1 MEPGAPRRGR
11 EIRQAHA
18 RRQIH
23 RPEEP
28 RQADR
33 QTVRGVR
40 EPAGHGP
47 QGPALPFMAAQGTP
61 PDDAQTTGDQARTEL
76 NRRVFRASHSRIPEI
91 VEPARKIRRHGP
103 DILRTTELGCSNAR
117 LEASDN
123 RIKVTI
129 RMAYGFHHANNP
141 IALVMLRRGGLDI
154 RPPQPRTQPT
164 KTAEA
169 SFLCYPVKLR
179 DGSSFSPFE
188 PCRPTSPFADRD
200 TITPRMAEFQRFRN
214 SYCGT
219 PR

>member
-1 MEPGAPRRGR
+1 M
-11 EIRQAHA
+11 
-18 RRQIH
+18 
-23 RPEEP
+23 
-28 RQADR
+28 
-33 QTVRGVR
+33 TKY
-40 EPAGHGP
+40 
-47 QGPALPFMAAQGTP
+47 T
-61 PDDAQTTGDQARTEL
+61 
-76 NRRVFRASHSRIPEI
+76 SHSRIPEI

-169 SFLCYPVKLR
+169 SYVLDISAQRGRCNR
-179 DGSSFSPFE
+179 S
-188 PCRPTSPFADRD
+188 
-200 TITPRMAEFQRFRN
+200 ITV
-214 SYCGT
+214 
-219 PR
+219 

>member
-11 EIRQAHA
+11 EIRQTHA

-61 PDDAQTTGDQARTEL
+61 PDAAQTTGDQARTEL

-141 IALVMLRRGGLDI
+141 IALIMLRRGGLDI

>member
-1 MEPGAPRRGR
+1 MRLEADDGRPETSPPLRRGVQTADRAVVR
-11 EIRQAHA
+11 ERQA
-18 RRQIH
+18 
-23 RPEEP
+23 
-28 RQADR
+28 
-33 QTVRGVR
+33 
-40 EPAGHGP
+40 
-47 QGPALPFMAAQGTP
+47 
-61 PDDAQTTGDQARTEL
+61 
-76 NRRVFRASHSRIPEI
+76 IPED
-91 VEPARKIRRHGP
+91 PPSWP
-103 DILRTTELGCSNAR
+103 DILRTIELGYSNAR

-129 RMAYGFHHANNP
+129 RMAYGFHHVDNL
-141 IALVMLRRGGLDI
+141 IALVMLRCGGLDI

>member
-1 MEPGAPRRGR
+1 MFNDQEKTAKKRLMNRIFNRLLNVKGTVVEDARIADSPLRSEPVL
-11 EIRQAHA
+11 EIRVRPRAGMLRCSRCGERRHGYDQGGGA
-18 RRQIH
+18 RRWRHQ
-23 RPEEP
+23 
-28 RQADR
+28 
-33 QTVRGVR
+33 
-40 EPAGHGP
+40 
-47 QGPALPFMAAQGTP
+47 
-61 PDDAQTTGDQARTEL
+61 
-76 NRRVFRASHSRIPEI
+76 
-91 VEPARKIRRHGP
+91 KIRRRRP
-103 DILRTTELGCSNAR
+103 DILRTIELGYSNAR
-117 LEASDN
+117 LEAFNN

-129 RMAYGFHHANNP
+129 RTAYGFHHANNL
-141 IALVMLRRGGLDI
+141 IALIMLRCGGLDI
-154 RPPQPRTQPT
+154 RLPQPRTQPT

>member
-1 MEPGAPRRGR
+1 MFNDQEKTAKKRLMNRIFNRLLNVKGTVVEDARIADSPLRSEPVL
-11 EIRQAHA
+11 EIRVRPRAGMLRCSRCGERRHGYDQGGGA
-18 RRQIH
+18 RRWRHQ
-23 RPEEP
+23 
-28 RQADR
+28 
-33 QTVRGVR
+33 
-40 EPAGHGP
+40 
-47 QGPALPFMAAQGTP
+47 
-61 PDDAQTTGDQARTEL
+61 
-76 NRRVFRASHSRIPEI
+76 
-91 VEPARKIRRHGP
+91 KIRRRRP
-103 DILRTTELGCSNAR
+103 DILRMIELGYSNAR
-117 LEASDN
+117 LEAFNN

-129 RMAYGFHHANNP
+129 RTAYGFHHANNL
-141 IALVMLRRGGLDI
+141 IALIMLRCGGLDI
-154 RPPQPRTQPT
+154 RLPQPRTQPT

>member
-11 EIRQAHA
+11 EIRQTHA
-18 RRQIH
+18 RRQI
-23 RPEEP
+23 RRVEEP

-61 PDDAQTTGDQARTEL
+61 PDAAQTTGDQARTEL

-129 RMAYGFHHANNP
+129 RMAYGFHHANSL
-141 IALVMLRRGGLDI
+141 IALVMLRCAGNHG
-154 RPPQPRTQPT
+154 
-164 KTAEA
+164 A
-169 SFLCYPVKLR
+169 S
-179 DGSSFSPFE
+179 DN
-188 PCRPTSPFADRD
+188 RD
-200 TITPRMAEFQRFRN
+200 TPLLTYRRSMVL
-214 SYCGT
+214 
-219 PR
+219 

>member
-1 MEPGAPRRGR
+1 MFNDQEKTAKKRLMNRIFNRLLNVKGTVVEDARIADSPLRSEPVL
-11 EIRQAHA
+11 EIRVHPRAGMLRCFRCGERRPGYDQGGGA
-18 RRQIH
+18 RRWRHQ
-23 RPEEP
+23 
-28 RQADR
+28 
-33 QTVRGVR
+33 
-40 EPAGHGP
+40 
-47 QGPALPFMAAQGTP
+47 
-61 PDDAQTTGDQARTEL
+61 
-76 NRRVFRASHSRIPEI
+76 
-91 VEPARKIRRHGP
+91 KIRRRRP
-103 DILRTTELGCSNAR
+103 DILRTIELGYSNAR
-117 LEASDN
+117 LEAFNN

-129 RMAYGFHHANNP
+129 RTAYGFHHANNL
-141 IALVMLRRGGLDI
+141 IALIMLRCGGLDI
-154 RPPQPRTQPT
+154 RLPQPRTQPT

>member
-1 MEPGAPRRGR
+1 MPK
-11 EIRQAHA
+11 
-18 RRQIH
+18 
-23 RPEEP
+23 RP
-28 RQADR
+28 A
-33 QTVRGVR
+33 
-40 EPAGHGP
+40 
-47 QGPALPFMAAQGTP
+47 
-61 PDDAQTTGDQARTEL
+61 DQAGTEL
-76 NRRVFRASHSRIPEI
+76 DRRVFRASHSRIPEI
-91 VEPARKIRRHGP
+91 VELARKIRRHGP
-103 DILRTTELGCSNAR
+103 DILGTIELGCSNAR

-141 IALVMLRRGGLDI
+141 IALVMLRCGGLDI

>member
-1 MEPGAPRRGR
+1 MRLEADDGRPETSPPLRRGVQTADRAVVR
-11 EIRQAHA
+11 ERQA
-18 RRQIH
+18 
-23 RPEEP
+23 
-28 RQADR
+28 
-33 QTVRGVR
+33 
-40 EPAGHGP
+40 
-47 QGPALPFMAAQGTP
+47 
-61 PDDAQTTGDQARTEL
+61 
-76 NRRVFRASHSRIPEI
+76 IPED
-91 VEPARKIRRHGP
+91 PPSWP
-103 DILRTTELGCSNAR
+103 DILRTIELGYSNAR

-141 IALVMLRRGGLDI
+141 IALVMLRRSGLDI

>member
-1 MEPGAPRRGR
+1 MRRWHGQDFGCRRVELVAAMPRADRPRGRRTRARRVPHRQLDERRARQSQETPVGPGAPRRGR
-11 EIRQAHA
+11 EIRQTHA
-18 RRQIH
+18 RRQI
-23 RPEEP
+23 RRVEEP

-61 PDDAQTTGDQARTEL
+61 PDAAQTTGDQARTEL

-129 RMAYGFHHANNP
+129 RMAYGFHHVNNL
-141 IALVMLRRGGLDI
+141 IALIMLRCGGLDI
-154 RPPQPRTQPT
+154 RPPQPRT
-164 KTAEA
+164 
-169 SFLCYPVKLR
+169 
-179 DGSSFSPFE
+179 
-188 PCRPTSPFADRD
+188 
-200 TITPRMAEFQRFRN
+200 
-214 SYCGT
+214 
-219 PR
+219 

>member
-1 MEPGAPRRGR
+1 M
-11 EIRQAHA
+11 
-18 RRQIH
+18 
-23 RPEEP
+23 
-28 RQADR
+28 
-33 QTVRGVR
+33 T
-40 EPAGHGP
+40 
-47 QGPALPFMAAQGTP
+47 AQGTP

-141 IALVMLRRGGLDI
+141 IVLVMLRRGGLDI

-169 SFLCYPVKLR
+169 SYVLDISAQRGRCNR
-179 DGSSFSPFE
+179 S
-188 PCRPTSPFADRD
+188 
-200 TITPRMAEFQRFRN
+200 ITV
-214 SYCGT
+214 
-219 PR
+219 

>member
-1 MEPGAPRRGR
+1 M
-11 EIRQAHA
+11 
-18 RRQIH
+18 
-23 RPEEP
+23 
-28 RQADR
+28 
-33 QTVRGVR
+33 T
-40 EPAGHGP
+40 
-47 QGPALPFMAAQGTP
+47 AQGTP

-169 SFLCYPVKLR
+169 PQLFNSTTKV
-179 DGSSFSPFE
+179 
-188 PCRPTSPFADRD
+188 TSRHTHADA
-200 TITPRMAEFQRFRN
+200 RMRARLQQRAVPAVRWQA
-214 SYCGT
+214 SVS
-219 PR
+219 

>member
-1 MEPGAPRRGR
+1 MFNDQEKKTAKKRLMNRIFNRLLNVKGTVVEDARIADSPLRSEPVL
-11 EIRQAHA
+11 EIRVRPRAGMLRCSRCGERRHGYDQGGGA
-18 RRQIH
+18 RRWRHQ
-23 RPEEP
+23 
-28 RQADR
+28 
-33 QTVRGVR
+33 
-40 EPAGHGP
+40 
-47 QGPALPFMAAQGTP
+47 
-61 PDDAQTTGDQARTEL
+61 
-76 NRRVFRASHSRIPEI
+76 
-91 VEPARKIRRHGP
+91 KIRRRRP
-103 DILRTTELGCSNAR
+103 DILRTIELGYSNAR
-117 LEASDN
+117 LEAFNN

-129 RMAYGFHHANNP
+129 RTAYGFHHANNL
-141 IALVMLRRGGLDI
+141 IALIMLRCGGLDI
-154 RPPQPRTQPT
+154 RLPQPRTQPT

>member
-1 MEPGAPRRGR
+1 MEIGHWPMIRTASLSMHVPSSHWNRTRISRYAPTSMLSQRDIGGTGRALSNCVFLRRLR
-11 EIRQAHA
+11 V
-18 RRQIH
+18 RRKNT
-23 RPEEP
+23 
-28 RQADR
+28 A
-33 QTVRGVR
+33 
-40 EPAGHGP
+40 
-47 QGPALPFMAAQGTP
+47 
-61 PDDAQTTGDQARTEL
+61 
-76 NRRVFRASHSRIPEI
+76 
-91 VEPARKIRRHGP
+91 EPARKIRRRRP
-103 DILRTTELGCSNAR
+103 DIIRTIRLGYSNSR